1 MRTTLTLDDDV
12 AVLLERARAERGGS
26 LKEVVNDALR
36 RGLRHLD
43 EELPGE
49 PYRTPPASLGR
60 LKVGSLDDVA
70 EALAA
75 AEGEE
80 FR

>member
-1 MRTTLTLDDDV
+1 MRTTLTLDEDV
-12 AVLLERARAERGGS
+12 AILLERARAERGAS
-26 LKEVVNDALR
+26 MKEVVNDALR
-36 RGLRHLD
+36 RGLRSLD
-43 EELPGE
+43 EPPRPE
-49 PYRTPPASLGR
+49 PYRTPAVRLGR
-60 LKVGSLDDVA
+60 PRIGSLDDVS